1 MLTDFLEKMKTDRVT
16 YCARQALLFYELQTQ
31 GKTQDVADIFRYN
44 FFCKN
49 TRKT

>member
-1 MLTDFLEKMKTDRVT
+1 MLTFLLEKMKTDRET
-16 YCARQALLFYELQTQ
+16 YCARKALMFYELQTQ
-31 GKTQDVADIFRYN
+31 GKTPDVVEMIKYN